1 MEPLLSLVL
10 STVGTVASG
19 ALSGAGGEMGRRTSE
34 RLYGLLSRARTA
46 DGGAGSG
53 SGGGEEQPTLP
64 VTEQERTAAALR
76 LVEFARRSPEFAR
89 DVAEWAREASW
100 LTPRAVPAVAGGA
113 SRPQMLPPATA
124 VFTDREDVIAWI
136 TTLLN
141 DADPV
146 PGAPTIATLTGPGG
160 IGKTAVAV
168 QCAYA
173 LRERF
178 PDGILFVDLA
188 GASAGTAL
196 PPSDVLARFLE
207 RLGVPPAMVPGDEA
221 RQRDLFRDCTADRR
235 MMVVLDNAY
244 ADAQVVPLLP
254 ASPGCLVL
262 VTSRHRLGRLV
273 AEHGARPRVLG
284 PLSTADSV
292 LLLRRVAG
300 SERAAAPDA
309 VVQAVAGAAGGVPLA
324 LCTTGAGL
332 AVREHLAWERVAR
345 QLSERIHGHGQVQG
359 QVQGQVPCQGGDD
372 AMRSGSGDDPDG
384 PFDPVRHAQDASY
397 SELTPECAAFYRAI
411 AGWAWPTVTVM
422 CAAHAAGVQEDRARE
437 LLEQLARVHLLE
449 EVGEERYRFHDL
461 ARAHARELAVAEDGH
476 GRMSAGVRR
485 VAVAQL
491 RWAAEADFRVMPLRW
506 RLGPAYRALVLPQD
520 RDPADGKR
528 ALAELRRE
536 RENLAAVI
544 RAADHHGFDD
554 LVWQLCEAMWGLHLL
569 LGFHA
574 QWIDTH
580 LLGVAAAR
588 RCAAEFGDRRAVGR
602 MLVQLAFGQMGAG
615 RADDA
620 EETLAEAVV
629 ADEACGHHRG
639 RASAVE
645 ALGLLRLKRWKYAEA
660 QRCFEEAREILGR
673 IREGDDGWED
683 LPRATA
689 LLEHHIGRARTKQRH
704 FAEALARLNDALV
717 RFRRLPD
724 GGDAYN
730 EGRVYM
736 SLGEV
741 HLDAGDPDLARV
753 CLDKAVEAMETAGAG
768 LQLAVAFESRARCH
782 RLSDRPAEAAED
794 LRTAAV
800 HYEANGDRVGAER
813 IRTGLAELEA

>member
-1 MEPLLSLVL
+1 MSVALSA
-10 STVGTVASG
+10 VGTVASG
-19 ALSGAGGEMGRRTSE
+19 ALSGAGGEVGRRASE
-34 RLYGLLSRARTA
+34 RLHGLLSRGRTA
-46 DGGAGSG
+46 DGGAGAG
-53 SGGGEEQPTLP
+53 SGGGEERPTLP
-64 VTEQERTAAALR
+64 VTEQEQRAAALR
-76 LVEFARRSPEFAR
+76 LVEVARRSPEAAR
-89 DVAEWAREASW
+89 EVAEWVREASW
-100 LTPRAVPAVAGGA
+100 LAPRAVPAVADGA
-113 SRPQMLPPATA
+113 SRPQMLPPTTSA
-124 VFTDREDVIAWI
+124 FTDREDVTAWI
-136 TTLLN
+136 TALL
-141 DADPV
+141 DGAGPV
-146 PGAPTIATLTGPGG
+146 PGAPVIAALTGPGG

-235 MMVVLDNAY
+235 MMVVLDNAHS
-244 ADAQVVPLLP
+244 DAQVVPLLP
-254 ASPGCLVL
+254 ASSGCLVL

-292 LLLRRVAG
+292 RLLRRVAG
-300 SERAAAPDA
+300 NERAAAPDA
-309 VVQAVAGAAGGVPLA
+309 VVEAVAEAAGGVPLA

-345 QLSERIHGHGQVQG
+345 QLSEQLSEREQSA
-359 QVQGQVPCQGGDD
+359 DD
-372 AMRSGSGDDPDG
+372 AGGSV
-384 PFDPVRHAQDASY
+384 DPVRQAQDAAY
-397 SELTPECAAFYRAI
+397 RELAPECAAFYRAL
-411 AGWAWPTVTVM
+411 AVWAWPTVTVM
-422 CAAHAAGVQEDRARE
+422 CAARAADVEEERARV
-437 LLEQLARVHLLE
+437 LLEELARVHLLE

-461 ARAHARELAVAEDGH
+461 ARAHARERAVEEDGH
-476 GRMSAGVRR
+476 GRMAAGVRR
-485 VAVAQL
+485 VAVAYV
-491 RWAAEADFRVMPLRW
+491 RWAAEADLRVMPLRW
-506 RLGPAYRALVLPQD
+506 RLGPAYRALVLPED
-520 RDPADGKR
+520 REPADGRR
-528 ALAELRRE
+528 ALAALRRE
-536 RENLAAVI
+536 RENLAAVV

-580 LLGVAAAR
+580 LLGVGAAR
-588 RCAAEFGDRRAVGR
+588 RCAEEFGDRRAVGR

-620 EETLAEAVV
+620 ERALAEAV
-629 ADEACGHHRG
+629 AAEQACGHRRG
-639 RASAVE
+639 QASAVE

-660 QRCFEEAREILGR
+660 QGCFEEAREILRGV
-673 IREGDDGWED
+673 REGEDGWED

-689 LLEHHIGRARTKQRH
+689 LLEHHIGRAEAKQRH
-704 FAEALARLNDALV
+704 FAEALARLNDALA
-717 RFRRLPD
+717 RFRRLPG

-736 SLGEV
+736 SLGDV
-741 HLDAGDPDLARV
+741 HLEAGDTDLALV
-753 CLDKAVEAMETAGAG
+753 CLDKAVMAMETAGAG
-768 LQLAVAFESRARCH
+768 LQLADAFESRARCH
-782 RLSDRPAEAAED
+782 RLSGRPAQAAED
-794 LRTAAV
+794 LRAAALR
-800 HYEANGDRVGAER
+800 YEENGDRVGAER
-813 IRTGLAELEA
+813 LRVELAESEA

>member
-1 MEPLLSLVL
+1 M
-10 STVGTVASG
+10 STALWAVGTVASG

-34 RLYGLLSRARTA
+34 RLYGLLGRARTE
-46 DGGAGSG
+46 DEGAGTG
-53 SGGGEEQPTLP
+53 SGDGEQQPTLP
-64 VTEQERTAAALR
+64 VTGLEQMAATLR
-76 LVEFARRSPEFAR
+76 LMEVARRSPEFAR
-89 DVAEWAREASW
+89 DLAEWVREASW
-100 LTPRAVPAVAGGA
+100 LAPRAVPAVAHGA

-124 VFTDREDVIAWI
+124 VFTDREDVLAWI
-136 TTLLN
+136 TALL
-141 DADPV
+141 DHADPI
-146 PGAPTIATLTGPGG
+146 PGAPTIAVLTGPGG

-168 QCAYA
+168 HSAYA

-178 PDGILFVDLA
+178 PDGVLFVDLA
-188 GASAGTAL
+188 GASSGTAL
-196 PPSDVLARFLE
+196 SPSEALARL
-207 RLGVPPAMVPGDEA
+207 LGGLGFPPAEVPGDEA
-221 RQRDLFRDCTADRR
+221 RQRDLYRDCMADRR
-235 MMVVLDNAY
+235 MVVVLDNAH

-254 ASPGCLVL
+254 ASSGCLVL

-273 AEHGARPRVLG
+273 AEHGARPQVLR
-284 PLSTADSV
+284 PLSTSDSV

-300 SERAAAPDA
+300 SERPAAPDA
-309 VVQAVAGAAGGVPLA
+309 VVEAVAQAAGGVPLA

-345 QLSERIHGHGQVQG
+345 QLTERIHGQG
-359 QVQGQVPCQGGDD
+359 QGGD
-372 AMRSGSGDDPDG
+372 AMPSGSTDDPSG
-384 PFDPVRHAQDASY
+384 SADPVRHAQDASY
-397 SELTPECAAFYRAI
+397 NELTPECAAFYRAI
-411 AGWAWPTVTVM
+411 AVWAWPTVSVM
-422 CAAHAAGVQEDRARE
+422 CAAQAAGVEEYQARE

-461 ARAHARELAVAEDGH
+461 ARAHARELAVAQDGH
-476 GRMSAGVRR
+476 GRISAGVRR
-485 VAVAQL
+485 VTVAYL

-506 RLGPAYRALVLPQD
+506 RLGPAYRGLVLPED

-528 ALAELRRE
+528 ALADLRRE

-554 LVWQLCEAMWGLHLL
+554 LLWQLCEAMWGLHLL

-580 LLGVAAAR
+580 LLGVEAAR

-602 MLVQLAFGQMGAG
+602 MLVQLAFGYMGAG

-620 EETLAEAVV
+620 EEALAQAVV

-639 RASAVE
+639 QASAVE
-645 ALGLLRLKRWKYAEA
+645 ALGLLRLRRWRYTEA
-660 QRCFEEAREILGR
+660 QRCFEEAREILR
-673 IREGDDGWED
+673 RVREGDDGWKD

-689 LLEHHIGRARTKQRH
+689 LLEHHIGRAQTKQRH
-704 FAEALARLNDALV
+704 FAAALTRLNDALV
-717 RFRRLPD
+717 RFRGLPD

-736 SLGEV
+736 SLGEL
-741 HLDAGDPDLARV
+741 HMDAGDTDLARV
-753 CLDKAVEAMETAGAG
+753 SLDKAIKAMETAGAG
-768 LQLAVAFESRARCH
+768 LQLADAFESRARCH
-782 RLSDRPAEAAED
+782 RLSDRPADAAED

-800 HYEANGDRVGAER
+800 HYEENGDRIGAER
-813 IRTGLAELEA
+813 IRVGLAELEA

>member
-1 MEPLLSLVL
+1 MSMVL

-19 ALSGAGGEMGRRTSE
+19 ALSGAGGEMGRRASE
-34 RLYGLLSRARTA
+34 RLHGLLSRARTA
-46 DGGAGSG
+46 DEGAGTG
-53 SGGGEEQPTLP
+53 SAGGEEQPTLP
-64 VTEQERTAAALR
+64 VTEQEQRAAALR
-76 LVEFARRSPEFAR
+76 LMEVARRSPEFAR
-89 DVAEWAREASW
+89 EVAEWAREASW
-100 LTPRAVPAVAGGA
+100 LAPRAVPAVASGA

-136 TTLLN
+136 TALLD
-141 DADPV
+141 DADPI
-146 PGAPTIATLTGPGG
+146 PGAPTIAALTGPGG
-160 IGKTAVAV
+160 IGKTAVVV

-188 GASAGTAL
+188 GASSGTAL

-235 MMVVLDNAY
+235 MMVVLDNAH

-273 AEHGARPRVLG
+273 AEHGARPLILR

-309 VVQAVAGAAGGVPLA
+309 VVQAVAEAAGGVPLA

-345 QLSERIHGHGQVQG
+345 QLFERIHG
-359 QVQGQVPCQGGDD
+359 QGGD
-372 AMRSGSGDDPDG
+372 AMRSGSTDDSG
-384 PFDPVRHAQDASY
+384 VSADPVRHAQDASY
-397 SELTPECAAFYRAI
+397 RELTPECAAFYRAI
-411 AGWAWPTVTVM
+411 AGWAWPTVTVL
-422 CAAHAAGVQEDRARE
+422 CAAHAAGVEEDQARE

-461 ARAHARELAVAEDGH
+461 ARVHARELAVAEDGH

-485 VAVAQL
+485 VAVAHL
-491 RWAAEADFRVMPLRW
+491 RCAAEADFRVMPLRW
-506 RLGPAYRALVLPQD
+506 RLGPAYRALVLAED

-580 LLGVAAAR
+580 LLGVEAAR

-602 MLVQLAFGQMGAG
+602 MLVQLAFGYMGAG

-620 EETLAEAVV
+620 EQALAEAVG
-629 ADEACGHHRG
+629 ADEACGHNRG
-639 RASAVE
+639 QASAVE

-689 LLEHHIGRARTKQRH
+689 LLEHHIGRAQTKQRH
-704 FAEALARLNDALV
+704 FAQALVRLNDALV
-717 RFRRLPD
+717 RFRQLPD

-741 HLDAGDPDLARV
+741 HLDAGDTDLARV
-753 CLDKAVEAMETAGAG
+753 CLDKAVKAMETAGAG
-768 LQLAVAFESRARCH
+768 LQLADVFESRARCH

-794 LRTAAV
+794 LRAAAV
-800 HYEANGDRVGAER
+800 HYEENGDQVGAER
-813 IRTGLAELEA
+813 IRMGLAELEA

>member
-1 MEPLLSLVL
+1 MSMVL

-46 DGGAGSG
+46 DEGAGTG

-76 LVEFARRSPEFAR
+76 LMEVARRSPEFAR
-89 DVAEWAREASW
+89 EVAEWAREASW
-100 LTPRAVPAVAGGA
+100 LAPRAVPAVASGA
-113 SRPQMLPPATA
+113 SRPQMLPPTTA

-136 TTLLN
+136 MALFN
-141 DADPV
+141 DADPI
-146 PGAPTIATLTGPGG
+146 PGAPTIAALTGPGG

-188 GASAGTAL
+188 GASSGTAL

-235 MMVVLDNAY
+235 MMVVLDNAH

-309 VVQAVAGAAGGVPLA
+309 VVQAVAEAAGGVPLA

-345 QLSERIHGHGQVQG
+345 QLSERIHGQG
-359 QVQGQVPCQGGDD
+359 QGGD
-372 AMRSGSGDDPDG
+372 AMRSGSTSDSGG
-384 PFDPVRHAQDASY
+384 PVDPVRHAQDASY

-422 CAAHAAGVQEDRARE
+422 CAAHAAGVEEDRARE

-485 VAVAQL
+485 VAVAHL
-491 RWAAEADFRVMPLRW
+491 RSAAEADFRVMPLRW
-506 RLGPAYRALVLPQD
+506 RLGPAYRALVLPEN

-536 RENLAAVI
+536 RANLAAVI
-544 RAADHHGFDD
+544 RAAGHHGFDD

-580 LLGVAAAR
+580 LLGVEAAR

-602 MLVQLAFGQMGAG
+602 MLVQLAFGYMGAG

-620 EETLAEAVV
+620 EQALAEAIG

-639 RASAVE
+639 QASAVE

-660 QRCFEEAREILGR
+660 QRCFEQAREILGR

-717 RFRRLPD
+717 RFRQLPD
-724 GGDAYN
+724 GGDTYN

-741 HLDAGDPDLARV
+741 HLDAGDTDLARV
-753 CLDKAVEAMETAGAG
+753 CLDKAVKAMETAGAG
-768 LQLAVAFESRARCH
+768 LQLADVFESRARCH
-782 RLSDRPAEAAED
+782 RLADRPAEAAED

-800 HYEANGDRVGAER
+800 YYEDNGDRGGAER
-813 IRTGLAELEA
+813 IRMGLAELEA

>member
-1 MEPLLSLVL
+1 MALSA
-10 STVGTVASG
+10 VGTVASG

-34 RLYGLLSRARTA
+34 RLCGLLGRARTE
-46 DGGAGSG
+46 DGGAGAG

-64 VTEQERTAAALR
+64 VTEQEQRAAALR
-76 LVEFARRSPEFAR
+76 LVEVARRSPEAAR
-89 DVAEWAREASW
+89 EVAEWVREASW
-100 LTPRAVPAVAGGA
+100 LAPRAVPAVAHGA

-124 VFTDREDVIAWI
+124 VFTDRQDVIAWI
-136 TTLLN
+136 TALLD
-141 DADPV
+141 DADPL
-146 PGAPTIATLTGPGG
+146 PGAPTIAALTGPGG
-160 IGKTAVAV
+160 IGKTAFAV
-168 QCAYA
+168 HCAYA

-188 GASAGTAL
+188 GASSGTAL

-235 MMVVLDNAY
+235 MMVVLDNAHS
-244 ADAQVVPLLP
+244 DAQVVPLLP

-309 VVQAVAGAAGGVPLA
+309 VVQAVAEAAGGVPLA

-345 QLSERIHGHGQVQG
+345 ELSERIHGQS
-359 QVQGQVPCQGGDD
+359 GGGD
-372 AMRSGSGDDPDG
+372 AMRSGSADDSG
-384 PFDPVRHAQDASY
+384 GFIDPVRRAQDASY
-397 SELTPECAAFYRAI
+397 RELTPECAAFYRAI

-422 CAAHAAGVQEDRARE
+422 CAAHAAGVEEDQARE

-461 ARAHARELAVAEDGH
+461 ARAHARELAVTEDGH

-485 VAVAQL
+485 VVVGYL

-506 RLGPAYRALVLPQD
+506 RLGPAYRALVLPAD
-520 RDPADGKR
+520 RDPADGR
-528 ALAELRRE
+528 HALAQLRSE
-536 RENLAAVI
+536 RENLAAAI

-580 LLGVAAAR
+580 LLGVEAAR
-588 RCAAEFGDRRAVGR
+588 RCAEEFGDRRAVGR
-602 MLVQLAFGQMGAG
+602 MLVQLAFGHMGAG

-620 EETLAEAVV
+620 EQALAKAGV

-639 RASAVE
+639 QASAVE
-645 ALGLLRLKRWKYAEA
+645 ALGLLRLKRWKYADA

-673 IREGDDGWED
+673 IREGDDGWAD

-689 LLEHHIGRARTKQRH
+689 LLEHHIGRALTKQRQ

-717 RFRRLPD
+717 RFRQLPD

-736 SLGEV
+736 SLGEA
-741 HLDAGDPDLARV
+741 HLEAGDTDLARV
-753 CLDKAVEAMETAGAG
+753 CLDKAVKAMETAGAG
-768 LQLAVAFESRARCH
+768 LQLADVFESRARCH
-782 RLSDRPAEAAED
+782 RLSDRQAEAADD
-794 LRTAAV
+794 LRAAAA
-800 HYEANGDRVGAER
+800 HYEGNGDRVGAER
-813 IRTGLAELEA
+813 IRMGLAEPEA